1 MSFFRKPRNSNIMET
16 KNKTPFGGI
25 TISEEA
31 IAEAAREAAESCYG
45 VIGIANQPPKSW
57 LVELFNVDQEPGVV
71 VKNASGSWT
80 VSLYL
85 TVMYGLKLTE
95 IITSV
100 QDQVKYSLEKTFD
113 IKFKAINIYI
123 VGVEER

>member
-1 MSFFRKPRNSNIMET
+1 MDT
-16 KNKTPFGGI
+16 KTKTPFGGI

-31 IAEAAREAAESCYG
+31 IASAAVEAATSCYG

-57 LVELFNVDQEPGVV
+57 LREIFNVDPEPGVV
-71 VKNASGSWT
+71 VKKKSGSWH

-85 TVMYGLKLTE
+85 NVMYGLKLTE
-95 IITSV
+95 IISAV

-113 IKFKAINIYI
+113 IKFKAINIFI